1 MVDKRKC
8 SAALLCS
15 TLGVAAIILILTS
28 IWIVHQGHLNDLRHT
43 IKNGQLA
50 AEKMGLIASLIEI
63 ARARTRLTNKMT
75 FIEDIFEK
83 DEINLQL
90 DRHASRFAVLR
101 QELLSLPNTEQELRI
116 LESQRNVIKPALYQQ
131 RLAAEL
137 AMSDNPEDIN
147 QAKSTLIQQVY
158 PSQGKIIDHFMR
170 LLNLQKQKI
179 NMATLAANQ
188 QFENNRRLEIL
199 LFALVSAVVLII
211 AFISI
216 KRLNRTDTLEHEASH
231 DELTGLLN
239 RREFERQ
246 VTHILETCSSCQG
259 YAFGLIDLD
268 NFKRV
273 NDCSGHAAGDALLRK
288 LAQHVKGKL
297 RRRDLLARIGG
308 DEFVFFLVDMDTG
321 NIERIT
327 NHILEAVESVVL
339 EWGGKS
345 HRAGASI
352 GVVPVSA
359 QDPINYKTQYKY
371 ADKACYQ
378 AKANGKHN
386 AVIWS
391 ENNEGAEV
399 TTSTVVIAD

>member
-1 MVDKRKC
+1 VADKRKC
-8 SAALLCS
+8 SAALVCS

-28 IWIVHQGHLNDLRHT
+28 IWFVHQGHLNDLRHT

-50 AEKMGLIASLIEI
+50 AEKMELIASLIEI

-75 FIEDIFEK
+75 FLEDIFEK

-90 DRHASRFAVLR
+90 DRHASEFAVLR
-101 QELLSLPNTEQELRI
+101 QQLLGLPNTRQELNI

-137 AMSDNPEDIN
+137 AMSDDPEEVN
-147 QAKSTLIQQVY
+147 QAKSVLIEQVY
-158 PSQGKIIDHFMR
+158 PNQGKIIDHFMR

-199 LFALVSAVVLII
+199 LFALISALVVII

-216 KRLNRTDTLEHEASH
+216 KRLSRTDTLEHEASH

-246 VTHILETCSSCQG
+246 VTQILETCSGCEG
-259 YAFGLIDLD
+259 YAFGLVDLD

-288 LAQHVKGKL
+288 LSQHVKEKL

-308 DEFVFFLVDMDTG
+308 DEFAFFLVDINARD
-321 NIERIT
+321 IEKIT

-339 EWGGKS
+339 EWDGNS
-345 HRAGASI
+345 HRAGASV

-359 QDPINYKTQYKY
+359 ENPISYKTQYKC
-371 ADKACYQ
+371 ADNACYQ
-378 AKANGKHN
+378 AKANGKNN

-391 ENNEGAEV
+391 ESHSIPRQCSAA
-399 TTSTVVIAD
+399 S